1 MKPHIQFK
9 IDKDLILSILVGV
22 VGSLVALGMFF
33 LSGYMITQSAL
44 GAPLFALMILIV
56 SVKMFGFLR
65 AIARYI
71 ERLLSHRATFTM
83 LRNVRVQ
90 FFKKLLPVIPDVYR
104 KFNSSDLIARMIGR
118 VEALQN
124 IYLRVYYP
132 PVVIGITATITVL
145 TMIYF
150 SYVHAIIICVSMIA
164 TLLVIPWLS
173 AKKARQLKKQVNQ
186 VQSGFLNHFYDY
198 KEGYEE
204 LVRFDR
210 TTYYKTALLDQ
221 LDQYEDAQAKEQRF
235 LSLYEYSLNIVSM
248 VALFFTLY
256 LGVVQVQN
264 HQLDVVYLT
273 SIVLMMLTLFE
284 QAIPMSNVA
293 YYKGDTDE
301 AIENIN
307 EVIAHPMV
315 QGTEQMQRD
324 LNEANL
330 LFDIQAVDFKYWN
343 QSSNVLSNI
352 QCTINKGEHV
362 AIVGPS
368 GSGKSSLLQLML
380 GLYQSEKGSILFN
393 QQDIVKIKD
402 KEKYGHIN
410 ALLQSQQ
417 LFDGPVRENLF
428 AEKRDNEMREV
439 LDDLGLAHIDL
450 DRMITLSGQTL
461 SGGEVQR
468 LAIARLFLKHAPIWI
483 LDEPTTALDIYHTD
497 KVMEEIHQTAQT
509 LIVATHD
516 LRLLPHFDR
525 IIVMQDG
532 VILEDGSYQALL
544 NKTNGYLHQM
554 LAINAD

>member
-9 IDKDLILSILVGV
+9 IDKDLILSILIGV

-173 AKKARQLKKQVNQ
+173 AKKARQIKKQVNQ

-198 KEGYEE
+198 KEGYVE

-221 LDQYEDAQAKEQRF
+221 LEQYEDAQAKEQRF

-248 VALFFTLY
+248 IALFFTLY

-417 LFDGPVRENLF
+417 LFDGTVRENLF
-428 AEKRDNEMREV
+428 AEKRDLEMREV

-497 KVMEEIHQTAQT
+497 KVMETIHQTAQT

-554 LAINAD
+554 VAINAD

>member
-307 EVIAHPMV
+307 EVIAHPMI

-330 LFDIQAVDFKYWN
+330 FFDIQAVDFKFWN
-343 QSSNVLSNI
+343 Q
-352 QCTINKGEHV
+352 
-362 AIVGPS
+362 
-368 GSGKSSLLQLML
+368 
-380 GLYQSEKGSILFN
+380 
-393 QQDIVKIKD
+393 
-402 KEKYGHIN
+402 
-410 ALLQSQQ
+410 
-417 LFDGPVRENLF
+417 
-428 AEKRDNEMREV
+428 
-439 LDDLGLAHIDL
+439 
-450 DRMITLSGQTL
+450 
-461 SGGEVQR
+461 
-468 LAIARLFLKHAPIWI
+468 
-483 LDEPTTALDIYHTD
+483 
-497 KVMEEIHQTAQT
+497 
-509 LIVATHD
+509 
-516 LRLLPHFDR
+516 
-525 IIVMQDG
+525 
-532 VILEDGSYQALL
+532 
-544 NKTNGYLHQM
+544 
-554 LAINAD
+554 

>member
-1 MKPHIQFK
+1 
-9 IDKDLILSILVGV
+9 
-22 VGSLVALGMFF
+22 
-33 LSGYMITQSAL
+33 MIEQ
-44 GAPLFALMILIV
+44 
-56 SVKMFGFLR
+56 
-65 AIARYI
+65 
-71 ERLLSHRATFTM
+71 H
-83 LRNVRVQ
+83 
-90 FFKKLLPVIPDVYR
+90 
-104 KFNSSDLIARMIGR
+104 
-118 VEALQN
+118 
-124 IYLRVYYP
+124 
-132 PVVIGITATITVL
+132 TI
-145 TMIYF
+145 
-150 SYVHAIIICVSMIA
+150 
-164 TLLVIPWLS
+164 
-173 AKKARQLKKQVNQ
+173 KQ
-186 VQSGFLNHFYDY
+186 HCW
-198 KEGYEE
+198 
-204 LVRFDR
+204 
-210 TTYYKTALLDQ
+210 DQ
-221 LDQYEDAQAKEQRF
+221 LEQYEDAQAKEQRF

-248 VALFFTLY
+248 IALFFTLY

-417 LFDGPVRENLF
+417 LFDGTVRENLF
-428 AEKRDNEMREV
+428 AEKRDLEMREV

-497 KVMEEIHQTAQT
+497 KVMEAIHQTAQT

-554 LAINAD
+554 VAINAD